1 MRVRVEVKKRV
12 MLATLMGELDHHAA
26 TQLRARLD
34 RELTKHKIK
43 TLIVDLSQVGF
54 MDSSGVGLLI
64 GRYRQMKL
72 SGGQMC
78 IVSSEKTVDKMLT
91 VSGIRK
97 LVKVYRDPKNALEE
111 GLANE

>member
-1 MRVRVEVKKRV
+1 MRVRIEVKKRV
-12 MLATLMGELDHHAA
+12 MLATLIGELDHHAA
-26 TQLRARLD
+26 TQLRTRFD
-34 RELTKHKIK
+34 RELAKHKTK

-72 SGGQMC
+72 SGGEMC
-78 IVSSEKTVDKMLT
+78 IVSSSKSVSKMLT
-91 VSGIRK
+91 ISGIRK
-97 LVKVYRDPKNALEE
+97 LVKVYRDPKDALEE

>member
-12 MLATLMGELDHHAA
+12 MLITLHGELDHHAA
-26 TQLRARLD
+26 TQLRTRLD
-34 RELTKHKIK
+34 RELAKHKVK

-54 MDSSGVGLLI
+54 MDSSGIGLLI

-72 SGGQMC
+72 SGGRMC
-78 IVSSEKTVDKMLT
+78 VVSSAKTVDKMLT
-91 VSGIRK
+91 VSGLRK
-97 LVKVYRDPKNALEE
+97 LVKVYRDPKLALEE